1 MNKLSFTA
9 EIAEISE
16 GHLFGLE
23 TVECGVCANNG
34 GWQLH
39 FTEDRQAVNP
49 NCDRMSRAVV
59 TA

>member
-1 MNKLSFTA
+1 MNKLSFTV

-16 GHLFGLE
+16 GQLFGLE

-39 FTEDRQAVNP
+39 FT
-49 NCDRMSRAVV
+49 
-59 TA
+59 